1 MAVYEALYYGYAG
14 IAVLVML
21 LILYIIYATSFIFT
35 TDNNVLK
42 FIAYITVL
50 LDAWFIGV
58 IYASIPVPAEDGDKK
73 NS

>member
-1 MAVYEALYYGYAG
+1 MAVYEALYYGYVG
-14 IAVLVML
+14 IAVLIML

>member
-1 MAVYEALYYGYAG
+1 MAVYEALYYGYGG
-14 IAVLVML
+14 IAVLIML

>member
-1 MAVYEALYYGYAG
+1 MAVYEALYYGYVG
-14 IAVLVML
+14 IAVLIML

-58 IYASIPVPAEDGDKK
+58 IHASITVPAED
-73 NS
+73 

>member
-1 MAVYEALYYGYAG
+1 
-14 IAVLVML
+14 ML
-21 LILYIIYATSFIFT
+21 LILYIIYASAFIFT

-58 IYASIPVPAEDGDKK
+58 IHASITVPAEDRDKK
-73 NS
+73 NG

>member
-1 MAVYEALYYGYAG
+1 MAVYEALYYGYVG

-42 FIAYITVL
+42 FIVYITVL

-58 IYASIPVPAEDGDKK
+58 IHASIPVPAEDGGKK

>member
-1 MAVYEALYYGYAG
+1 MAVYETLYYGYVG
-14 IAVLVML
+14 IAVLIML

>member
-1 MAVYEALYYGYAG
+1 MSVYEALYYGYG
-14 IAVLVML
+14 GTAVLIML

-42 FIAYITVL
+42 FIAYITVV

-58 IYASIPVPAEDGDKK
+58 IHASIPVPAEDGDKK

>member
-1 MAVYEALYYGYAG
+1 MAVYEALYYGYVG
-14 IAVLVML
+14 IAVLIML

-35 TDNNVLK
+35 TDNDVLK

>member
-1 MAVYEALYYGYAG
+1 MAVYEALYYGYVG
-14 IAVLVML
+14 IAVLIML

-58 IYASIPVPAEDGDKK
+58 IHANIPVPAEDGDKK

>member
-1 MAVYEALYYGYAG
+1 MSVYEALYYGYGG
-14 IAVLVML
+14 IAVLIML

>member
-1 MAVYEALYYGYAG
+1 MAVYEALYYGYVG
-14 IAVLVML
+14 IAVLIML

-58 IYASIPVPAEDGDKK
+58 IYASIPVPAEDGGEK

>member
-1 MAVYEALYYGYAG
+1 MAVYETLYYGYVG

-50 LDAWFIGV
+50 LDTWFIGV
-58 IYASIPVPAEDGDKK
+58 IHASMAEDGGEK

>member
-1 MAVYEALYYGYAG
+1 MSVYEALYYGYVG
-14 IAVLVML
+14 IAVLIML

>member
-1 MAVYEALYYGYAG
+1 VYEALYYGYGG

>member
-1 MAVYEALYYGYAG
+1 MAVYEALYYGYVG
-14 IAVLVML
+14 IAVLIML

-58 IYASIPVPAEDGDKK
+58 IYASIPVPADGDKK

>member
-1 MAVYEALYYGYAG
+1 MAVYEALYYGYVG
-14 IAVLVML
+14 IAVLIML

-42 FIAYITVL
+42 FVAYITVL
-50 LDAWFIGV
+50 LDAWFIGI